1 MASIQETRSLQHG
14 WLRLP
19 RRRAL
24 RVGPAGGR
32 LEVATGCV
40 WVTLAG
46 VQEDFFIGV
55 GQSMS
60 LLPGD
65 DAVVESTGGSDAIL
79 NWRPEP
85 MPAASGARLRRHSTA
100 LAIA

>member
-1 MASIQETRSLQHG
+1 MASTHETRSLQPG

-24 RVGPAGGR
+24 RVGPAGGK

-46 VQEDFFIGV
+46 VQEDFFIRV
-55 GQSMS
+55 GQSLS
-60 LLPGD
+60 LLPGA
-65 DAVVESTGGSDAIL
+65 DAVVESTGGSDTIL
-79 NWRPEP
+79 NWRPDP
-85 MPAASGARLRRHSTA
+85 VASTTTRVLLPAPRTA
-100 LAIA
+100 AA